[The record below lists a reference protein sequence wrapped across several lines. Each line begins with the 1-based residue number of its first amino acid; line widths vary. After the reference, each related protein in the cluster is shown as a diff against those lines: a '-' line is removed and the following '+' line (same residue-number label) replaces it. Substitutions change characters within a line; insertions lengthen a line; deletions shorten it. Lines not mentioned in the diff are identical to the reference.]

1 MSFNPK
7 STRPFVIASVMAS
20 MAMVAIE
27 ATIVSTAM
35 PQIVTQ
41 LGGLHLYSWVFS
53 SFLLT
58 QTAMTVVFGKLAD
71 LYGRKPVML
80 IGIAVFLVGSIL
92 AGFAWSMPAM
102 IVFRL
107 IQGVGAGAIQPV
119 TMTIVADLYPAHE
132 RGKIQGYLAS
142 VWAFAAV
149 VGPVVGGLIIR
160 DLSWAWIFWLNIPI
174 GLASAAGFIAFLHE
188 KERHDRPALDIAGA
202 ALFTI
207 AIASLLMA
215 LTDIGTSDNTRAV
228 LEFGLFCVCSGLFVA
243 QERRAPD
250 PMISFSLWGHR
261 PIAASNAATVL
272 AGMALMG
279 LTTFLPMYVQG
290 VLHRSPVVAGFALTM
305 VMVGWPTGA
314 TVAARSFHRF
324 GLRQILVVGSVFLPI
339 GAVVFALLTPDSSPI
354 FAGIG
359 SLIMGFG
366 MGTSSVS
373 ALVLIQE
380 IVHPSQRGSATASNL
395 FSRNLGSTLGA
406 TMFGAVL
413 NYGLTHAKGIGVVTS
428 DQLRQVL
435 ETPPTHVGSDAIVR
449 LALQQSLHLTFVA
462 MLVISLAIVASAIL
476 VPAMALERMRE
487 AAAR

>member
-1 MSFNPK
+1 
-7 STRPFVIASVMAS
+7 
-20 MAMVAIE
+20 
-27 ATIVSTAM
+27 
-35 PQIVTQ
+35 
-41 LGGLHLYSWVFS
+41 
-53 SFLLT
+53 
-58 QTAMTVVFGKLAD
+58 
-71 LYGRKPVML
+71 
-80 IGIAVFLVGSIL
+80 
-92 AGFAWSMPAM
+92 
-102 IVFRL
+102 
-107 IQGVGAGAIQPV
+107 
-119 TMTIVADLYPAHE
+119 
-132 RGKIQGYLAS
+132 
-142 VWAFAAV
+142 
-149 VGPVVGGLIIR
+149 
-160 DLSWAWIFWLNIPI
+160 
-174 GLASAAGFIAFLHE
+174 
-188 KERHDRPALDIAGA
+188 
-202 ALFTI
+202 
-207 AIASLLMA
+207 
-215 LTDIGTSDNTRAV
+215 
-228 LEFGLFCVCSGLFVA
+228 
-243 QERRAPD
+243 
-250 PMISFSLWGHR
+250 
-261 PIAASNAATVL
+261 
-272 AGMALMG
+272 
-279 LTTFLPMYVQG
+279 
-290 VLHRSPVVAGFALTM
+290 M